1 MELFHLTLEGSF
13 LFGRSSREKC
23 SPESKYPISRGA
35 FMLGSSCP
43 DYPDPVPAPKVTEE
57 WLVFTAAEV
66 QLWVE
71 TGLEPRQLDAK
82 VHPLK
87 FVWIVIF
94 LNSLVLLY

>member
-1 MELFHLTLEGSF
+1 
-13 LFGRSSREKC
+13 
-23 SPESKYPISRGA
+23 
-35 FMLGSSCP
+35 MLGSSCP
-43 DYPDPVPAPKVTEE
+43 DYPVPTTKVTEE
-57 WLVFTAAEV
+57 WLVVFTAAEV